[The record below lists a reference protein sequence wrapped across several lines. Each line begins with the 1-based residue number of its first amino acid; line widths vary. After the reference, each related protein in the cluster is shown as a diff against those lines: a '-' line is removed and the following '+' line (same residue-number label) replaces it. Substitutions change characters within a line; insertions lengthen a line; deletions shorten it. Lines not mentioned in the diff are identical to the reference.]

1 MLPWNVIHSPKNS
14 GSWNEQIF
22 KKLFK
27 KNNFKGHT
35 LKKETKQNQCG
46 VVRQRDKTHLKQIKS
61 NLKYYSRLS
70 DFDPLL
76 LRNINILRKVEI
88 KLRVI

>member
-1 MLPWNVIHSPKNS
+1 MYKFS
-14 GSWNEQIF
+14 

-35 LKKETKQNQCG
+35 LKKETKKNQCG

-61 NLKYYSRLS
+61 NLKHYSWLPDS
-70 DFDPLL
+70 DPLL

>member
-1 MLPWNVIHSPKNS
+1 MNKFLKKF
-14 GSWNEQIF
+14 F
-22 KKLFK
+22 KKD
-27 KNNFKGHT
+27 NNFKGHT

-46 VVRQRDKTHLKQIKS
+46 VVRQRDKTHLKQVKS

-70 DFDPLL
+70 GFDPLL
-76 LRNINILRKVEI
+76 LTNILRKVEI